1 MPPILDIVI
10 GILLFWGLY
19 KGFSNGLFV
28 ELASLVALIAGIFG
42 AIHFSYIAEDYL
54 YQNMEWDSQYIKIL
68 AFIITFAAIVIG
80 VSMAGKLLTK
90 IANFAML
97 GGLNKLL
104 GAVFG
109 ALKNAVIIGALI
121 VFFHNTLLQWEW
133 MDKQVIE
140 ESVFYEPIKTIG
152 DIIFDA
158 VLRDTD
164 TPILEV

>member
-1 MPPILDIVI
+1 MPILDIVI

-54 YQNMEWDSQYIKIL
+54 HQNMEWDSQYIKIL

-90 IANFAML
+90 IADFAML

-121 VFFHNTLLQWEW
+121 VFFHNTLLQWGW
-133 MDKQVIE
+133 VDKQVIE

-164 TPILEV
+164 EPILEV

>member
-1 MPPILDIVI
+1 MPILDIVI

-54 YQNMEWDSQYIKIL
+54 HQNMEWDSQYIKIL
-68 AFIITFAAIVIG
+68 AFVITFAAIVIG

-90 IANFAML
+90 IADFAML

-121 VFFHNTLLQWEW
+121 IFFHNTLLQWGW
-133 MDKQVIE
+133 VDKEIIE
-140 ESVFYEPIKTIG
+140 ESVFYEPIKDIG
-152 DIIFDA
+152 DFIFDA

-164 TPILEV
+164 EPLLEV

>member
-1 MPPILDIVI
+1 MPILDIVI

-54 YQNMEWDSQYIKIL
+54 HQNMEWDSQYIKIL

-80 VSMAGKLLTK
+80 VSMAGKLLTR
-90 IANFAML
+90 IADFAML

-121 VFFHNTLLQWEW
+121 VFFHNTLLQWGW
-133 MDKQVIE
+133 VDKQVIE

-164 TPILEV
+164 EPILEV